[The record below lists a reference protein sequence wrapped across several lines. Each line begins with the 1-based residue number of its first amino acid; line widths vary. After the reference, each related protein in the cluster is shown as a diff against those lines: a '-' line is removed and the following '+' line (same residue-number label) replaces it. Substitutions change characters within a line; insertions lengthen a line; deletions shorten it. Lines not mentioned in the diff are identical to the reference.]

1 MPSHDRLPAP
11 ELLFENGRIVRD
23 ATGSAIRDF
32 PFLPRY
38 ISIRAPGWL
47 LEFWA
52 RTDRR
57 LTYRD
62 VKARMQVPADQLPAD
77 NLLNVR
83 RDREARGPL
92 GLSCWFSR
100 HGEIARVEVERV
112 ERWSLNQIYFNTT
125 MVVEYSETASGKS
138 IPIRL
143 RAKMLEDGTP
153 RYYPLRTFL
162 DQKHIWVPS
171 PRIQDSISLLWRLAQ
186 RAEELGL
193 RSWQVLPKE
202 ELPASWKVVLVP
214 KRFTYFNTKDFD
226 DGVYPKHGRYN
237 KIVPRATNANGA
249 RAEESEILEKEESI
263 IEEDI
268 PQPEQSGSTSDTE
281 MKDAKE
287 DSPDEDMPLILRRHH
302 ALKAARERANAR
314 AIENESGHHP
324 NVPIKA
330 GGDASSDEDM
340 PLILRRHPALRL
352 QMERKRAY
360 SVDG

>member
-1 MPSHDRLPAP
+1 MPSHDRLPSP

-92 GLSCWFSR
+92 GLSCWFAR

-138 IPIRL
+138 IPISL
-143 RAKMLEDGTP
+143 RAKMLDDGTP

-171 PRIQDSISLLWRLAQ
+171 PRTQDSISLLWRLAQ

-193 RSWQVLPKE
+193 QTWQVLPKE

-226 DGVYPKHGRYN
+226 DGVYPKHGRN
-237 KIVPRATNANGA
+237 KKLVPRAANANGA
-249 RAEESEILEKEESI
+249 RAEESEILEKEESL

-268 PQPEQSGSTSDTE
+268 PQPQQSGSTSDTE

-287 DSPDEDMPLILRRHH
+287 DSPDEDIPLILRRHH
-302 ALKAARERANAR
+302 ALKAARERASAR
-314 AIENESGHHP
+314 AI
-324 NVPIKA
+324 
-330 GGDASSDEDM
+330 
-340 PLILRRHPALRL
+340 
-352 QMERKRAY
+352 
-360 SVDG
+360 